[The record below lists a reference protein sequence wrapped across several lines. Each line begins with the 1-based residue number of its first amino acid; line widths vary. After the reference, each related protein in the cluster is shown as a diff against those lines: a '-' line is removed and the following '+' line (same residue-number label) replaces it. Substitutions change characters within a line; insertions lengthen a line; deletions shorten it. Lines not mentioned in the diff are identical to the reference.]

1 MSFPFK
7 NNNYTHDCKISPLE
21 LGLSSKP
28 SLSTNTSLHDDAQ
41 VAESTI
47 SAINSEWSFTYLYQ

>member
-28 SLSTNTSLHDDAQ
+28 SLSTNTSLQDDAQ

-47 SAINSEWSFTYLYQ
+47 SAIESE